1 MFGGPWKLRV
11 TCPEHGLL
19 YSEDLADDDAADL
32 RYLDVVVGEV
42 AAQHL
47 CRHRLDAA
55 VREAHVLR

>member
-32 RYLDVVVGEV
+32 RYLDAVVGEV
-42 AAQHL
+42 AAQHP